1 MALAAWGW
9 ITYQAK
15 QRDTN
20 GLHVFGAL
28 AVDAAVACA
37 FTWAAITI
45 AINYRQYDIMTD
57 ELWRLT
63 GPGIFPGLQ
72 LDALIG
78 MLAVG
83 AVARALIPG
92 RIYEDIG
99 TRKIDY
105 FFILRWFALAAAII
119 PAAIHMNVNYDSL
132 PAGSW
137 ALTFMV
143 AGSAGLLLKAMY
155 IKFLARSP
163 STNTADQVL
172 RGSQLISAS
181 SLADQIRSRLKMK

>member
-1 MALAAWGW
+1 MARIGVCVPGIPPVHSTFGETTMNNDQHNGALKFSLAGLLARGAIAAYSISPAVHQALAASVSYVLLAVALAAWGW

-105 FFILRWFALAAAII
+105 F
-119 PAAIHMNVNYDSL
+119 SSC
-132 PAGSW
+132 AGSRW
-137 ALTFMV
+137 
-143 AGSAGLLLKAMY
+143 
-155 IKFLARSP
+155 RQP
-163 STNTADQVL
+163 
-172 RGSQLISAS
+172 
-181 SLADQIRSRLKMK
+181 